1 MRISRFLPTPL
12 ASSLATICACG
23 GATIQEAE
31 EAGGQQEAGVT
42 LVLGG
47 GSSSGGSSSGGTSF
61 QPTQNLCAGQRCDG
75 CCDLAPVCQPG
86 DKDTACGTNGAA
98 CQDCAQAG
106 GTCVA
111 GGCVGTSTTFG
122 ASATDGGNAS
132 NGPGGGFPGFPG
144 FDGGPI
150 FTFPRFDAGA
160 LPAFDGGVRLP
171 AFDGGFFRP
180 PSDGGRGDAGQSSDA
195 TTVDSGALDA
205 TADAD
210 GGD

>member
-1 MRISRFLPTPL
+1 MRISRFLLTLL
-12 ASSLATICACG
+12 ASSFATICACG
-23 GATIQEAE
+23 GATVQEAE
-31 EAGGQQEAGVT
+31 EAGGQQEGGVT

-47 GSSSGGSSSGGTSF
+47 GGSSSGGNSL
-61 QPTQNLCAGQRCDG
+61 QATQNLCAGQRCGG

-86 DKDTACGTNGAA
+86 DKDTACGTNGAS

-106 GTCVA
+106 GTCMA
-111 GGCVGTSTTFG
+111 GGCVGTSTAFG
-122 ASATDGGNAS
+122 TSATDGGNAF

-160 LPAFDGGVRLP
+160 LPAFEGGVRLP

-195 TTVDSGALDA
+195 TTVDAGALGASDA
-205 TADAD
+205 AFDAN